1 MKRSILILLA
11 CISLI
16 GCREKFPFTSDSK
29 KKEIYETMTN
39 FENEEK
45 AEKAGE
51 EFKKITTELQ
61 QRAYSGDDK
70 AIKELERW
78 EKVISQIN

>member
-16 GCREKFPFTSDSK
+16 GCGEKFPFTSDSK
-29 KKEIYETMTN
+29 KKEIYETMMN

-45 AEKAGE
+45 AEKAAE
-51 EFKKITTELQ
+51 EFQKILTELQ
-61 QRAYSGDDK
+61 QRAYNGDDK
-70 AIKELERW
+70 AMKELEKW
-78 EKVISQIN
+78 GKIN